1 MDDRVSSRRVSQAAL
16 LNEPSEPFKSA
27 VFFDTLSFMA
37 DVALYRKYRPENWSD
52 VLGQEHIV
60 VALEQALASG
70 NVSHAYLFAGPRG
83 TGKTSIARI
92 VARAIGCTEKDCYEM
107 DAASTRGIDDIRE
120 LREAVRTFPFES
132 PYKVY
137 IIDEVHMLTKEAFN
151 ALLKTLEE
159 PPAHAVFILATTELH
174 KLPETIV
181 SRCQTYH
188 FKKPTQAIL
197 KKMIAKVAE
206 QEGVKLESASA
217 DLIALLGEG
226 SFRDAQ
232 GVLQKVLGSVS
243 SGKKISHAHVEMI
256 TGAPSS
262 ELVNDFVKAV
272 AEKDANAGIAAT
284 RTAASSGIDMKLYLY
299 LVLQKLR
306 AALLLRFA
314 SGMKEAIAEELT
326 AEDFAFVERL
336 AKDKAAA
343 LNSAVLSELLSAYQS
358 LGKFVIPELPLELA
372 LMRIVGENKQQ
383 EK

>member
-1 MDDRVSSRRVSQAAL
+1 
-16 LNEPSEPFKSA
+16 
-27 VFFDTLSFMA
+27 MA
-37 DVALYRKYRPENWSD
+37 DIALYRKYRPENFKE
-52 VLGQEHIV
+52 VLGQEHV
-60 VALEQALASG
+60 VTGLERALASG
-70 NVSHAYLFAGPRG
+70 KIAHAYLFAGPRG

-92 VARAIGCTEKDCYEM
+92 VARTIGCTDKDCYEM
-107 DAASTRGIDDIRE
+107 DAASSRGIDDIRE
-120 LREAVRTFPFES
+120 LRESVRTFPFES

-174 KLPETIV
+174 KLPETII

-206 QEGVKLESASA
+206 EEGVKLESASA

-232 GVLQKVLGSVS
+232 GVLQKVLGSAE
-243 SGKKISHAHVEMI
+243 GKKIPHAHVEMI

-262 ELVNDFVKAV
+262 ELVNDFVQAV
-272 AEKDANAGIAAT
+272 AEKDASVGIGAA
-284 RTAASSGIDMKLYLY
+284 RKAASAGIDMKLYVHLI
-299 LVLQKLR
+299 LQKLR

-314 SGMKEAIAEELT
+314 PDMKEAILEELT

-336 AKDKAAA
+336 AKDKTAA
-343 LNSAVLSELLSAYQS
+343 LNSAVLSELITAYQS
-358 LGKFVIPELPLELA
+358 VGKFVIPELPLELA
-372 LMRIVGENKQQ
+372 LIRIAGEKE

>member
-1 MDDRVSSRRVSQAAL
+1 
-16 LNEPSEPFKSA
+16 
-27 VFFDTLSFMA
+27 MA
-37 DVALYRKYRPENWSD
+37 DIALYRKYRPERWSD

-60 VALEQALASG
+60 AALERSLASG
-70 NVSHAYLFAGPRG
+70 SIAHAYLFAGPRG

-92 VARAIGCTEKDCYEM
+92 VARAIGCTDKDCYEM

-188 FKKPTQAIL
+188 FKKPTQTIL

-206 QEGVKLESASA
+206 EEGVKLESASA
-217 DLIALLGEG
+217 DLIALLGDG

-243 SGKKISHAHVEMI
+243 GKKIPHAHVEMI
-256 TGAPSS
+256 TGAPPSA
-262 ELVNDFVKAV
+262 LVNDFVKAV
-272 AEKDANAGIAAT
+272 AEKDASAGIAAT
-284 RTAASSGIDMKLYLY
+284 RKAASAGIDMKLYLY

-314 SGMKEAIAEELT
+314 PNMKEAIAEELT
-326 AEDFAFVERL
+326 AEDFAFVEHL

-358 LGKFVIPELPLELA
+358 LGKFVISELPLELA
-372 LMRIVGENKQQ
+372 LIRIAGEKEENANGKL
-383 EK
+383 K

>member
-1 MDDRVSSRRVSQAAL
+1 MAL
-16 LNEPSEPFKSA
+16 ERPFKSA
-27 VFFDTLSFMA
+27 VFFDILLAMA
-37 DVALYRKYRPENWSD
+37 DIALYRKYRPENWSD

-70 NVSHAYLFAGPRG
+70 NVAHAYLFAGPRG
-83 TGKTSIARI
+83 TGKTSVARI
-92 VARAIGCTEKDCYEM
+92 VARSIGCTEKDCYEM

-159 PPAHAVFILATTELH
+159 PPAHVVFILATTELH

-188 FKKPTQAIL
+188 FKKPTQTIL

-206 QEGVKLESASA
+206 EEGVKLESASA

-272 AEKDANAGIAAT
+272 AEKDAGAGIAAT

-314 SGMKEAIAEELT
+314 PNMKEAIAEELT

-343 LNSAVLSELLSAYQS
+343 LNSAVLMELLAAYQS

-372 LMRIVGENKQQ
+372 LLRITGEKEENASGKL
-383 EK
+383 K

>member
-1 MDDRVSSRRVSQAAL
+1 
-16 LNEPSEPFKSA
+16 
-27 VFFDTLSFMA
+27 MA
-37 DVALYRKYRPENWSD
+37 DIALALYRKYRPENFKE
-52 VLGQEHIV
+52 VLGQEHV
-60 VALEQALASG
+60 VAGLERALASG
-70 NVSHAYLFAGPRG
+70 KIAHAYLFAGPRG

-92 VARAIGCTEKDCYEM
+92 VARTIGCTDKDCYEM

-120 LREAVRTFPFES
+120 LRESVRTFPFES

-188 FKKPTQAIL
+188 FKKPTQSIL

-206 QEGVKLESASA
+206 EEGVKLESASA

-232 GVLQKVLGSVS
+232 GVLQKVLGSAE
-243 SGKKISHAHVEMI
+243 GKKIPHAHVEMI

-272 AEKDANAGIAAT
+272 AGKDASMGIASA
-284 RTAASSGIDMKLYLY
+284 RKAASAGIDMKLYLY
-299 LVLQKLR
+299 LILQKLR

-314 SGMKEAIAEELT
+314 TDMKEAIIEELT
-326 AEDFAFVERL
+326 AEDFAFAESL
-336 AKDKAAA
+336 AKDKTAA
-343 LNSAVLSELLSAYQS
+343 LNSAVLSELITAYQS
-358 LGKFVIPELPLELA
+358 VGKFVIPELPLELA
-372 LMRIVGENKQQ
+372 LIRIAGE
-383 EK
+383 EKEEK